1 MIVTLRYLAIPLL
14 FLYSFYLA
22 EEKAEAAVKDTLEIG
37 EVKSLSKTVDV
48 PVILHGTLYLT
59 SANLEIK
66 LQADQQNLTIKEF
79 KPAAM
84 FTGSQFRTA
93 SNFANGKVTIDVIS
107 TTGKEVRL
115 APRTVIGHITYE
127 IPTGVKESEM
137 IKLEVERSTAIG
149 RTNAPLPLDILE
161 GKIIRKM
168 PPGDVVGKNKPNA
181 AGAVRILQHVK
192 GTSITNREEFLSADV
207 DGDQLV
213 TQADAQ
219 IILDYIAGK
228 RHSFIAMKAAD
239 LRTAAVKSDYIEQV
253 QAINGREPFS
263 YRRISGS
270 MPSGLTIS
278 AETGRITGIP
288 SRAGAYNFDVEVT
301 DAVGESA
308 RKAYSIE
315 VVDTNIIST
324 EKLAP
329 INVKKG
335 SLPELPSQV
344 AVTYKDKTTG
354 RENVK
359 WTPVDTSTLGTI
371 IAKGKT
377 DSGFGISVELHVVEE
392 EYIVSFD
399 STYSPFVNL
408 YILELH
414 AADEVSEA
422 FIDGIELHYEGDGVF
437 KLGTNILKQGAGV
450 TLILKDKYG
459 NLLETKS
466 IGLN

>member
-1 MIVTLRYLAIPLL
+1 MKLFLRLSAIPLL
-14 FLYSFYLA
+14 FLLTFCLA

-37 EVKSLSKTVDV
+37 EVKSLSTTVDV

-59 SANLEIK
+59 SANLEIT
-66 LQADQQNLTIKEF
+66 LQANHHNLTIKEF
-79 KPAAM
+79 IPAAI
-84 FTGSQFRTA
+84 FTGSQFRSA
-93 SNFANGKVTIDVIS
+93 SNIANGKLTIDVIS
-107 TTGKEVRL
+107 TTGKQVRL

-127 IPTGVKESEM
+127 VPSGVKESET
-137 IKLEVERSTAIG
+137 ILLEVERLSAIG
-149 RTNAPLPLDILE
+149 RTNTPLTLATLE

-213 TQADAQ
+213 SQADAQ
-219 IILDYIAGK
+219 IILDYVAGK

-239 LRTAAVKSDYIEQV
+239 LSTAAVKSDYTDQV
-253 QAINGREPFS
+253 QAINGREPYS

-278 AETGRITGIP
+278 AETGQIMGIP
-288 SRAGAYNFDVEVT
+288 SRAGVYNFDVEVT

-335 SLPELPSQV
+335 SIPELPSQV

-354 RENVK
+354 KEHVN

-377 DSGFGISVELHVVEE
+377 ESGFGISVELHVVEE
-392 EYIVSFD
+392 DYIVSFN
-399 STYSPFVNL
+399 STFSPFVNL
-408 YILELH
+408 YIVELH

-437 KLGTNILKQGAGV
+437 KLGTNVLQQGASASL
-450 TLILKDKYG
+450 TLRDKYG
-459 NLLETKS
+459 DLLETKS
-466 IGLN
+466 VRLD

>member
-1 MIVTLRYLAIPLL
+1 MKLFLRLLAIPLL
-14 FLYSFYLA
+14 LLFSFCLV

-37 EVKSLSKTVDV
+37 EVKSLSSTVDV

-66 LQADQQNLTIKEF
+66 LQADQHNVTIKEF

-270 MPSGLTIS
+270 MPSGLTII

-377 DSGFGISVELHVVEE
+377 DSGFGINVELHVVEE
-392 EYIVSFD
+392 DYIVSFD

-437 KLGTNILKQGAGV
+437 KLGTNILKQGASV
-450 TLILKDKYG
+450 TLTLKDKYS